1 MRPIVV
7 GKRRIPA
14 HRTTAHRVLTRV
26 LPMTKRSTIESV
38 PRGEYVPTAEQRI
51 VMHGV
56 SWDASETF
64 RRCAGMHGRG

>member
-1 MRPIVV
+1 
-7 GKRRIPA
+7 
-14 HRTTAHRVLTRV
+14 
-26 LPMTKRSTIESV
+26 MTKRSTIESV